1 MIERH
6 VQTIYCD
13 DIRKEVNGKLS
24 YIGVYSGS
32 LYVKKFPIT
41 LPKLALSV
49 KVISPID
56 KPLESMTLRILKDE
70 EIFQE
75 IVVDKDQLEEA
86 SQALEGTLS
95 EENNER
101 LQLVQ
106 FIFIFSPFPIE
117 KEFVLR
123 VRVQTEDEELKGVAL
138 KIEEAPPEMEII
150 S

>member
-1 MIERH
+1 
-6 VQTIYCD
+6 
-13 DIRKEVNGKLS
+13 
-24 YIGVYSGS
+24 
-32 LYVKKFPIT
+32 
-41 LPKLALSV
+41 
-49 KVISPID
+49 
-56 KPLESMTLRILKDE
+56 MTLRILKDE